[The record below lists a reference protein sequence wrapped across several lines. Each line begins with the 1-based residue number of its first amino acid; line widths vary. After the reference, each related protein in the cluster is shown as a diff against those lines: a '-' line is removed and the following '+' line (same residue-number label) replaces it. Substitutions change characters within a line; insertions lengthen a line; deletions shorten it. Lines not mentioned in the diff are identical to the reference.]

1 MIFSFCGPAAIY
13 HATDLRGAQPDPRT
27 PPAPPHTPRYDEY
40 LRRTLPCRQKAAK
53 AFLDGSSPGVMQSYA
68 PGAKPG
74 EDGWVEDEDTV
85 RRLMK
90 WREEAIY

>member
-1 MIFSFCGPAAIY
+1 MKREPYGPAAPRL
-13 HATDLRGAQPDPRT
+13 ATDLRGAQPDPGT
-27 PPAPPHTPRYDEY
+27 AAPPPTPRYDEY
-40 LRRTLPCRQKAAK
+40 LRRTVPSRQKAAK

-68 PGAKPG
+68 PGARPG
-74 EDGWVEDEDTV
+74 EDGWMEDDETV

>member
-1 MIFSFCGPAAIY
+1 MIFSFCGPVTIC
-13 HATDLRGAQPDPRT
+13 HATDLRGAQPDPHA
-27 PPAPPHTPRYDEY
+27 PAPPHTPRYDEY

-68 PGAKPG
+68 PGARPG
-74 EDGWVEDEDTV
+74 EDGWVEADDTV

-90 WREEAIY
+90 WRQEAIY